1 MQSSLWPDKGL
12 LALEIKGGEI
22 YYCSDTDSWT
32 TRNHHGPFNIKIPLA
47 QARHNMHSPIKA
59 MEGELYSRLKGALT
73 HGFDVV
79 FLTPRY
85 ALLGGRFATF
95 G

>member
-32 TRNHHGPFNIKIPLA
+32 TQDHHGPFNIKIPLA